1 MFIFIYFAIN
11 LYIPFTDSRIFN
23 AVIYRQPV
31 CGAFMT
37 RKSKG
42 TFSRRTRNIV
52 RHHKLSILNVG
63 SQIKRFSVGDKVA
76 IIPKSSYRDAP
87 HPRYKGKIGTVVG
100 ERGSAYIVE
109 INVMNAKRKLIVL
122 PLHLEKR

>member
-1 MFIFIYFAIN
+1 
-11 LYIPFTDSRIFN
+11 
-23 AVIYRQPV
+23 
-31 CGAFMT
+31 MT

-52 RHHKLSILNVG
+52 RHHKLSMLNVG
-63 SQIKRFSVGDKVA
+63 SQIKRFGVGDKVA
-76 IIPKSSYRDAP
+76 IIPKSNYRDAP